1 MLLGALLTLRSV
13 GYGTERLKGCQE
25 EPAKLTKA
33 PPVQITGETRI
44 IDYPSPGS
52 VLLVQRGQNR
62 VKVENAMRNFFGSLS
77 WKQLPVFYL
86 SSRYC
91 RNREVGC

>member
-1 MLLGALLTLRSV
+1 MLLGALLTLRLHMEQSALRAV
-13 GYGTERLKGCQE
+13 KK

-33 PPVQITGETRI
+33 PLVQITGETRI
-44 IDYPSPGS
+44 IDYPSPDS

-77 WKQLPVFYL
+77 WQQLPVFYL